1 MDADKDLV
9 IGVVIGL
16 VAAAAIAFALRVFG
30 WL

>member
-16 VAAAAIAFALRVFG
+16 VAAAAIALALRVFG